1 VGEFIRTEPDGF
13 VAVVTID
20 HPPVNALSA
29 PLLEELEAEV
39 DRLDGDDA
47 VRAILLVGAGE
58 RAFVAG
64 ADISEFPSLREA
76 AAEAQESGS
85 ARGIQKLGHRMDA
98 ARTPFVAA
106 IHGFCLG
113 GGLEVAMCCD
123 IRVASEDAQLGQPEI
138 KLGLIPGGGGTQ
150 RLPRFVGIGRALLL
164 NLTGDF
170 IDAKTAYEW
179 GLVEKVVPREELR
192 ETALGI
198 ARTIAARSPVS
209 VGILRELTRTT
220 RDLPLEEGL
229 RREADGFRRCLE
241 SEDGA
246 EGVAAFLEKREPNF
260 VGR

>member
-1 VGEFIRTEPDGF
+1 VQFIRTELDGS

-39 DRLDGDDA
+39 ARLDEDDA
-47 VRAILLVGAGE
+47 VRAIVLVGAGE

-76 AAEAQESGS
+76 ATEAQEAGS
-85 ARGIQKLGHRMDA
+85 ARGIQKLGQRMDA

-106 IHGFCLG
+106 IQGYCLG
-113 GGLEVAMCCD
+113 GGLELAMCCD
-123 IRVASEDAQLGQPEI
+123 IRVAAEDAQLGQPEI

-150 RLPRFVGIGRALLL
+150 RLPRLVGIGRALLL

-170 IDAKTAYEW
+170 IDAETAYDW
-179 GLVEKVVPREELR
+179 RLVEKVVPREQLR

-209 VGILRELTRTT
+209 VGILRELARTT

-229 RREADGFRRCLE
+229 RREADGFRKCLE